1 MEGTRV
7 KGKDEDEM
15 NRKRERKCAL
25 SCLNENKQLSD
36 SLRTLK
42 KKKKHV
48 KLLRTTLFCLKKK
61 KKTTPSCLLENNN
74 NTNRKQHWEG
84 RMDRGVG
91 GSELFST
98 LLWA

>member
-42 KKKKHV
+42 KKKTRKTFTNNFV
-48 KLLRTTLFCLKKK
+48 LFKKK